1 MDNKQ
6 VKNLGRE
13 LRRQGT
19 HAERVLWLKL
29 RNKQLAGIK
38 FRRQQPLGDY
48 IVDFISFDKK
58 IIVEI
63 DGGQHNEELIAG
75 QDEIRT
81 AWLIGQGFRV
91 IRFWNNDVIDN
102 LDGVLFQIQTNLD
115 IDTPS
120 P

>member
-6 VKNLGRE
+6 AKNLGRE

-19 HAERVLWLKL
+19 PAERVLWLKL
-29 RNKQLAGIK
+29 RNKQLAGFK
-38 FRRQQPLGDY
+38 FRRQQPPGNY

-58 IIVEI
+58 KIIEI
-63 DGGQHNEELIAG
+63 DGGQHNEDRIAG

-81 AWLIGQGFRV
+81 AWLIGQGFQV
-91 IRFWNNDVIDN
+91 IRFWNNEVLDN
-102 LDGVLFQIQTNLD
+102 LEGVLFQIQTILD